1 MSPAGAP
8 GQPSP
13 VLPVSV
19 APTTKTRV
27 LFLSTGNSAR
37 TQMAEALL
45 RHYASDRFEAFSA
58 GLQPGGVIAPYARRV
73 MEEIG
78 VSLEGQHPKHVR
90 QYMGWIYFGYCVV
103 LCSVAEERC
112 PTTFPCVG
120 EILYWPFEDPAAVV
134 DGDVEMLTEF
144 REVRDE
150 IERRLR
156 EWLTSP
162 SSQAAARSSW
172 FTGA

>member
-1 MSPAGAP
+1 MSPADTPAR
-8 GQPSP
+8 PSP
-13 VLPVSV
+13 VLP
-19 APTTKTRV
+19 ANAPPTTKTRV
-27 LFLSTGNSAR
+27 LFLSTGNSVR

-58 GLQPGGVIAPYARRV
+58 GLQPGGVIEPYTRRV

-78 VSLEGQHPKHVR
+78 IDLEGQHPRHVR

-134 DGDVEMLTEF
+134 DGDVEMLTKF

-162 SSQAAARSSW
+162 SSQAAARSLW